1 MDEMTSHTSK
11 GSIFL
16 HQVYLFAQPRYC
28 QAKLVEL
35 DDREH
40 MESVWIPKNIQQKR
54 NGRLEKLHH
63 WMNRSTCPE
72 HL

>member
-1 MDEMTSHTSK
+1 MTSHTNK
-11 GSIFL
+11 ESIFRNGA
-16 HQVYLFAQPRYC
+16 YLFAEPRYC
-28 QAKLVEL
+28 QAKLAEL

-54 NGRLEKLHH
+54 NGRLAKLHH
-63 WMNRSTCPE
+63 WMNPSTCPE